1 MASPTDSTFT
11 CPSTCVSINTT
22 PGVLL
27 DKKEPIATIEPPS
40 INRVLNTLNDARK
53 EQFISRLVESA
64 VWILET
70 IWPAT
75 SRLGEIQGQ
84 FPGGSSS
91 VRSISLKRFIQ
102 EVLRRSRSSFSTLH
116 VALYYLVQLKPQ
128 IIALSRNR
136 SSEPKNTT
144 GKVNILACPRRC
156 FLSSLM
162 VADKFLQDRN
172 FSARAWAKIS
182 GLQASELSTNMLDFL
197 KALDWKTFVAG
208 DVYAQWSELLFEN
221 ALLDMP
227 EDELNAATTTTNGDM
242 EVSPVTVYT
251 PAASPVFG
259 ESEFSRAVLKRS
271 FDEDDVRQTKR
282 RNI

>member
-11 CPSTCVSINTT
+11 CPSTCVSVNTT

-27 DKKEPIATIEPPS
+27 DKKNEAIAVEPSS
-40 INRVLNTLNDARK
+40 INRVLSTLNDQRK

-75 SRLGEIQGQ
+75 SRVGEIQGQ

-128 IIALSRNR
+128 IIELSRNR
-136 SSEPKNTT
+136 SSVPKSTT
-144 GKVNILACPRRC
+144 KVNLLSCPRRC

-182 GLQASELSTNMLDFL
+182 GLQATELSTNMLDFL

-208 DVYAQWSELLFEN
+208 DVYAQWSEMLFEN

-227 EDELNAATTTTNGDM
+227 EEELQSTLAAEECS
-242 EVSPVTVYT
+242 EVSPVAVYT

-259 ESEFSRAVLKRS
+259 ESEFSRAIMKRS
-271 FDEDDVRQTKR
+271 FDEEDVRVVKR

>member
-22 PGVLL
+22 PGVLM
-27 DKKEPIATIEPPS
+27 DKKEPAEPTTETTK
-40 INRVLNTLNDARK
+40 INRVLSRLNDSEK
-53 EQFISRLVESA
+53 EQFIARLVESA

-70 IWPAT
+70 IWPST
-75 SRLGEIQGQ
+75 SRVGEIQGQ

-128 IIALSRNR
+128 ILALSRNR
-136 SSEPKNTT
+136 SSEPKNP
-144 GKVNILACPRRC
+144 GKVNLLSCPRRC

-182 GLQASELSTNMLDFL
+182 GLQATELSTNMLDFL
-197 KALDWKTFVAG
+197 KALDWKTFVPG
-208 DVYAQWSELLFEN
+208 DVYAQWSDLLFEN

-227 EDELNAATTTTNGDM
+227 DDIPTSGGDD
-242 EVSPVTVYT
+242 EVSPVAVYT
-251 PAASPVFG
+251 PAASPIFG
-259 ESEFSRAVLKRS
+259 ESEFSKSVLKRS
-271 FDEDDVRQTKR
+271 FDEEDVRQTKR